1 MRDKDAVNAAF
12 LICEMFCYYADRGI
26 SLLDRLDALY
36 QKFGYCVNKVH
47 SYGFEGAS
55 GFEKMKKIMD
65 DFRRVSGELA
75 GRKIVSRLDYRE
87 GIDGLPKANVLQFY
101 LEGNCS
107 VIVRP
112 SGTEPKIKVYI
123 TVSAESGEA
132 AEAAEKE
139 VCEKIE
145 GLM

>member
-1 MRDKDAVNAAF
+1 M
-12 LICEMFCYYADRGI
+12 
-26 SLLDRLDALY
+26 
-36 QKFGYCVNKVH
+36 NKVH

-65 DFRRVSGELA
+65 DFRRVSRELA

-101 LEGNCS
+101 LEDNCS

-132 AEAAEKE
+132 AELAEQE
-139 VCEKIE
+139 LNRRVE
-145 GLM
+145 GFFNTSK